1 MARQADFGG
10 TRFQGYA
17 QSSNSTVKGKS
28 RSKALEGRKNQII
41 QEADTKR
48 RQQFREQQAAT
59 SFLKGQ
65 QTAAEANQKTG
76 QLSDRQALDLSQN
89 AQKASLKL
97 ESDFQDRSL
106 RFEEMRLK
114 ADQLDR
120 TIDLSN
126 QKAKLTYD
134 GVMAQADAREAS
146 ANTKLFADTIGS
158 LLQFSGSVVQ
168 YSADKFKR
176 DEKDKRDKTLVENT
190 FPLETPDYGG
200 AKDVIDAENEFSA
213 NEPSVIRAT
222 EKAITSST
230 NDKTE
235 QSQLREELYTNSY
248 GQVSRSNAVV
258 AATDFPVFFSA
269 FVGDTRRSFRR
280 LNGEKFTVA
289 TAKPG
294 DVQIIV
300 NQAKS
305 DFYRLAGLESMSTAD
320 KAQTVVPVVV
330 ETTRSW
336 ALQANKA
343 LNTEAAAELLLAAE
357 HDTINMLNTGTKSPQ
372 EIYNKTAAAYFGSGG
387 YGGQEGKANLD
398 SAQEL
403 LDWAVRK
410 KRPDFIRKLALAVD
424 HRGRKLGEVYEEIF
438 DKARTGVISREI
450 DDIRRETNL
459 SQIRVQQIGRDRI
472 SALAQEDVTPEDEVR
487 INAEAV
493 ESYRALQT
501 SEGDL
506 KAAQLE
512 STPNYSPFTFLE
524 LKKEQAEGRILP
536 QSFLHNQAVTGQIT
550 MEQATELGYDPDGG
564 VNGQSSDTVS
574 SQRAQEFDS
583 EMEAQ
588 GSAAL
593 LAAMQLSGKA
603 EFLESEASKILMKGK
618 GLGIKNDI
626 ARRLNQRVTRFIRDN
641 PGISDSKISEY
652 IQDQGKLIAKE
663 VTFEMGVGGKTENTF
678 NYTMGGKDIR
688 EVLPTL
694 TDEEGQNVVDF
705 RNYTAQQL
713 GTRAEIIDLDTAYIL
728 SPQAVMRAQIALSQ
742 GQEIES
748 DVVAKA
754 AAVGTTVEVLVE
766 SQRKNYKQEKVEPV
780 ELSVQTNYTPQPGDT
795 GKFFGDISQD
805 AFRRALIGQE
815 SSGNPT
821 AVNNRTRA
829 FGLGQL
835 LPVNIGPWSR
845 EILGYTV
852 SQRELSR
859 NPSLQEQII
868 NGKLNQYF
876 MSQMRLGYE
885 GEVLIRRVAAMWYG
899 GEGAVEHWNNP
910 NYHDKFPNEPNMQQY
925 TQSLFDRYQN

>member
-28 RSKALEGRKNQII
+28 KSKALEGRKNQII

-76 QLSDRQALDLSQN
+76 QLADRQALNLSQN

-97 ESDFQDRSL
+97 EGDFQDRSL

-120 TIDLSN
+120 NIDLSN
-126 QKAKLTYD
+126 QRAKLTYD
-134 GVMAQADAREAS
+134 GVIAQANASEAS
-146 ANTKLFADTIGS
+146 AKTKLFADTIGS
-158 LLQFSGSVVQ
+158 LLKFSGSVVQ
-168 YSADKFKR
+168 FVDDANKQQ
-176 DEKDKRDKTLVENT
+176 EKDKKDKTLVENT
-190 FPLETPDYGG
+190 FPLERADYGG
-200 AKDVIDAENEFSA
+200 NKDAIDAENDFSA

-300 NQAKS
+300 DQAKS
-305 DFYRLAGLESMSTAD
+305 DFYRLAGLDGMSVSD
-320 KAQTVVPVVV
+320 KAQTIVPVVV
-330 ETTRSW
+330 EITRSW

-357 HDTINMLNTGTKSPQ
+357 HDTTNMLNAGKLSPQ
-372 EIYNKTAAAYFGSGG
+372 EIYNKTSAAYFGSGG
-387 YGGQEGKANLD
+387 FGGQEGKANVD
-398 SAQEL
+398 ATQDM

-410 KRPDFIRKLALAVD
+410 KRPKFIKDLARAVD
-424 HRGRKLGEVYEEIF
+424 HRGRKLGDVYEEMF

-450 DDIRRETNL
+450 DDTRREFNL
-459 SQIRVQQIGRDRI
+459 SEIRVQQIGRDRI
-472 SALAQEDVTPEDEVR
+472 TALSQKDITDEDEVR

-493 ESYRALQT
+493 DAYRALET

-524 LKKEQAEGRILP
+524 LKKEQAEGRVLP
-536 QSFLHNQAVTGQIT
+536 QSFLHNQAETGQIT
-550 MEQATELGYDPDGG
+550 LKQAQELGYDPDGG
-564 VNGQSSDTVS
+564 VNGESLDTASSK
-574 SQRAQEFDS
+574 RAKEFDL

-593 LAAMQLSGKA
+593 LTAIELKGKSD
-603 EFLESEASKILMKGK
+603 FLENEASKILMKGK
-618 GLGIKNDI
+618 GLGIKKDI

-652 IQDQGKLIAKE
+652 IQDQGKLIGKE
-663 VTFEMGVGGKTENTF
+663 VTFEMGEAGKTENTF

-688 EVLPTL
+688 LVIATL

-705 RNYTAQQL
+705 RNYTAQQIS
-713 GTRAEIIDLDTAYIL
+713 TRAEIIDLDTAYVL

-742 GQEIES
+742 GQEVES

-766 SQRKNYKQEKVEPV
+766 SQRKNYKQDKVEPV

-795 GKFFGDISQD
+795 GKTYGDVSQD
-805 AFRRALIGQE
+805 AFRRALIGKE
-815 SSGNPT
+815 SSFNPT
-821 AVNNRTRA
+821 AENERTKA
-829 FGLGQL
+829 FGLGQV
-835 LPVNIGPWSR
+835 LPKNIGPWSR

-852 SQRELSR
+852 SQRELAR

-868 NGKLNQYF
+868 NGKIDQYF

-910 NYHDKFPNEPNMQQY
+910 GYHDHIPNEPNMQKY
-925 TQSLFDRYQN
+925 TQDLFDRYQN

>member
-28 RSKALEGRKNQII
+28 KSKALEGRKNQII

-106 RFEEMRLK
+106 RFEEMQLK
-114 ADQLDR
+114 ADQLNR
-120 TIDLSN
+120 RVDLSN

-134 GVMAQADAREAS
+134 GVIAQADARVAS
-146 ANTKLFADTIGS
+146 ANTKLFADTIGN

-168 YSADKFKR
+168 YSSDKFKR
-176 DEKDKRDKTLVENT
+176 DEKDKNEKTLVENT
-190 FPLETPDYGG
+190 FPLEKADYGG

-230 NDKTE
+230 KDKTE

-258 AATDFPVFFSA
+258 AASDFPVFFSA

-294 DVQIIV
+294 DVQIILDR
-300 NQAKS
+300 AKS
-305 DFYRLAGLESMSTAD
+305 DFYRLAGLDSMSISD
-320 KAQTVVPVVV
+320 RAQTVVPVVV
-330 ETTRSW
+330 EITRSW

-357 HDTINMLNTGTKSPQ
+357 HDTTNMLNAGTLSPQ
-372 EIYNKTAAAYFGSGG
+372 EIYNETSAAYFGSGG

-410 KRPDFIRKLALAVD
+410 KRPDFIKKLALAVD
-424 HRGRKLGEVYEEIF
+424 HKGRKLGEVYEEIF
-438 DKARTGVISREI
+438 DKARTGVVSREI
-450 DDIRRETNL
+450 ADIERESNL

-472 SALAQEDVTPEDEVR
+472 SALAQKDVTPEDEVR
-487 INAEAV
+487 INAEAI
-493 ESYRALQT
+493 EAYQALET
-501 SEGDL
+501 PEGKL
-506 KAAQLE
+506 KAAQLKT
-512 STPNYSPFTFLE
+512 TPNYSPFTFLE

-536 QSFLHNQAVTGQIT
+536 QSFLHNQADTNQIT
-550 MEQATELGYDPDGG
+550 MEEAKQLGYDPEGG
-564 VNGQSSDTVS
+564 VNGESLDTAS
-574 SQRAQEFDS
+574 FKRAKEFKL

-593 LAAMQLSGKA
+593 LTAIERKGKSG
-603 EFLESEASKILMKGK
+603 FLESEASKILMKGK
-618 GLGIKNDI
+618 GLGVKNDI

-652 IQDQGKLIAKE
+652 IQEEGKRIGDE
-663 VTFEMGVGGKTENTF
+663 VEFVMGVAGKTENTF
-678 NYTMGGKDIR
+678 DYTMGGTDIR
-688 EVLPTL
+688 QVLPTL
-694 TDEEGQNVVDF
+694 TDEEGQNVADF

-728 SPQAVMRAQIALSQ
+728 SAQTVLRAQIALSE
-742 GQEIES
+742 GKEVES

-766 SQRKNYKQEKVEPV
+766 SQRKNYQLEKPEPV
-780 ELSVQTNYTPQPGDT
+780 ETSVQTNYTPQPGDT
-795 GKFFGDISQD
+795 GKTFGDVSQD
-805 AFRRALIGQE
+805 AFRRALIGKE
-815 SSGNPT
+815 SSFNPT
-821 AVNNRTRA
+821 AENKRTKA
-829 FGLGQL
+829 FGLGQV
-835 LPVNIGPWSR
+835 LPKNIGPWSR

-899 GEGAVEHWNNP
+899 GPGAVEHWNNP
-910 NYHDKFPNEPNMQQY
+910 GYHANFKGEPNMQQY
-925 TQSLFDRYQN
+925 TKDLFGRYQN